1 MLKVVKNL
9 QKLRLKAFKFLNVS
23 ETHNAL
29 IPNPYK
35 AVIPFSAFQTRK
47 SIVMNKIMIA
57 IALIVTL
64 AACTKNPVTPETK
77 KVPTQVTG
85 VSVNPMDQADSL
97 TWTAN
102 TSSDNVTG
110 YAVYAG
116 TSSTSLAQVATVT
129 TTSFKRTGLTNGTT
143 YYYQVAAVN
152 AAGEGPKSAVLSS
165 TPQPSLATKVTLSIA
180 ASVPGSMKVLPW
192 RYYDPTSKHF
202 GNPYIGTDT
211 FKIVYEGRVT
221 GGFDSSFYVKVK
233 DNGGQIPTGTTIL
246 QDLRLPKYDN
256 LAANTYF
263 NTEKQ
268 VSRIIFYSNG
278 VPGEY
283 NYDQYKIVDTI
294 PVAIEL
300 NGQELTGKSP
310 QEVISNVHLVVFGT
324 SPSDITRPKL
334 LNKIYD
340 VWDFAQST
348 TASAF
353 DKKTPTIYT
362 LGNKWYLIFP
372 VVGTAGGGK
381 NTTTGNSN
389 YTIRITLKDGSKME
403 RTVFSK
409 E

>member
-1 MLKVVKNL
+1 MVKVVKNL

-35 AVIPFSAFQTRK
+35 AVIPFSDINTRK

-85 VSVNPMDQADSL
+85 VSVTPMDQADSL

-211 FKIVYEGRVT
+211 FKIVYNARVT
-221 GGFDSSFYVKVK
+221 GGFDSAFYVKIK
-233 DNGGQIPTGTTIL
+233 DNGIKLPTGTTIL

-256 LAANTYF
+256 LATNTYF

-268 VSRIIFYSNG
+268 VSRIIQYSNG
-278 VPGEY
+278 IPGEFNYFTY
-283 NYDQYKIVDTI
+283 NVVDTI

-300 NGQELTGKSP
+300 SSQELVGKSA
-310 QEVISNVHLVVFGT
+310 QEVISSVHLVVFGT
-324 SPSDITRPKL
+324 SASDITKPRL

-340 VWDFAQST
+340 VWDFTHST
-348 TASAF
+348 SATAF

-362 LGNKWYLIFP
+362 TGSKWFLILPIVGN
-372 VVGTAGGGK
+372 AGGGK
-381 NTTTGNSN
+381 NTTTGNTD
-389 YTIRITLKDGSKME
+389 YTFRITFKDGSKME
-403 RTVFSK
+403 RTVFSF